1 MKFDSLIVSI
11 SLEVRCNLCLAI
23 LIFYG
28 NDITEK
34 LRLNYIYFVL
44 FNSNSNNIRIQQL
57 EVHLYDLWS
66 LWWVNKL
73 VFLIYYLS
81 PFYLDLISFYLI
93 LFPFSNY
100 FSSIASY
107 YISETNIWRLSLGA
121 KERGLGDD
129 SGWKYEIW
137 DKNMSLPKSETWH
150 GPCHQ
155 QHGRASLQDTH
166 LLLLLHGQAT
176 YQFTSDLKY
185 RGFLWNILVI
195 YFLGLKSL

>member
-137 DKNMSLPKSETWH
+137 DKNMSLPKVRDMARPVPPAAR
-150 GPCHQ
+150 PCQPSGHSFAASASWTSYLSVYFWSKIPWFLVE
-155 QHGRASLQDTH
+155 HSSYIFLRA
-166 LLLLLHGQAT
+166 
-176 YQFTSDLKY
+176 
-185 RGFLWNILVI
+185 
-195 YFLGLKSL
+195 